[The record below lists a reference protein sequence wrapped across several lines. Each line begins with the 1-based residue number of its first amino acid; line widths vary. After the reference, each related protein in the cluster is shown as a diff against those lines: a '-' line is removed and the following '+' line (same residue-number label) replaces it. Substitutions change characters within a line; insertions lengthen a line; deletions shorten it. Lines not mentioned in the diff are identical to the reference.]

1 MYYIGIC
8 DDGKNT
14 CALIEEMV
22 LLYAKKSKLRMD
34 IQVWYTGEELCGYL
48 EQGGLP
54 GYSVLGYR
62 VVPADRDRGGWLYTE
77 QDGGQEDAD
86 HLHFRASCICTEIV
100 QNSAN
105 GFLGQADYRTADRR
119 FP

>member
-48 EQGGLP
+48 EQGG
-54 GYSVLGYR
+54 
-62 VVPADRDRGGWLYTE
+62 
-77 QDGGQEDAD
+77 
-86 HLHFRASCICTEIV
+86 C
-100 QNSAN
+100 
-105 GFLGQADYRTADRR
+105 
-119 FP
+119 

>member
-34 IQVWYTGEELCGYL
+34 IQVWYTGEEC
-48 EQGGLP
+48 
-54 GYSVLGYR
+54 
-62 VVPADRDRGGWLYTE
+62 ADIWNRGAAWI
-77 QDGGQEDAD
+77 
-86 HLHFRASCICTEIV
+86 FCSWI
-100 QNSAN
+100 
-105 GFLGQADYRTADRR
+105 
-119 FP
+119 